1 MQLTGLILFIGFF
14 ALFLIWGY
22 KLLSIKKLLH
32 LVPKEELMFEYSKG
46 ITLFIAI
53 AISAGMAWG

>member
-1 MQLTGLILFIGFF
+1 MQLTGEILFFGFLV
-14 ALFLIWGY
+14 LFLIWGY
-22 KLLSIKKLLH
+22 RLLSIRKLLH
-32 LVPKEELMFEYSKG
+32 LVPKEELMFQYTIG